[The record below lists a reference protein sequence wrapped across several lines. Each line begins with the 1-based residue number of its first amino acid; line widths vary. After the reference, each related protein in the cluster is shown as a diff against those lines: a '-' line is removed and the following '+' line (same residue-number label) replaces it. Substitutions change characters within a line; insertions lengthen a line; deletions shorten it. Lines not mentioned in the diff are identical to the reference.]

1 MPKVKPT
8 SARNCSFFL
17 YAALL
22 LGVPSPAPA
31 QRGQAQPPANK
42 TSQAPP
48 RDPNRTDF
56 FICSYGTNY
65 QLGPKAVL
73 RRTDVFKAETT
84 VDEVRRAWS
93 QQPPIEQAPG
103 DRHVYR
109 PVCSEVSSTQDP
121 QQLYDAMEAPYK
133 ERGGKII
140 HVSWKYGDPAP
151 GTPTK

>member
-1 MPKVKPT
+1 MPNVRRT
-8 SARNCSFFL
+8 IASTCSFVFYIAVL
-17 YAALL
+17 I
-22 LGVPSPAPA
+22 GVPCAASA
-31 QRGQAQPPANK
+31 QRGQAQPPANQ
-42 TSQAPP
+42 TGQAPP

-65 QLGPKAVL
+65 QLGSKAVL

-93 QQPPIEQAPG
+93 QQPAIEQVPG
-103 DRHVYR
+103 DRHIYR
-109 PVCSEVSSTQDP
+109 PVCSEVSQTQDP

-140 HVSWKYGDPAP
+140 HVSWKYGDPVP
-151 GTPTK
+151 GTANK